1 MQSTA
6 DFYTTKTTIHEPEYS
21 RTSTDRGRGSKSI
34 EATQLMYESIFLYCR
49 LIRIVHGMCYDSVI
63 LTASVKLSL
72 ALIFEL
78 CIFCFAA
85 KMPLQCGSQELDKS
99 MACATARWLL
109 FHWVS
114 LPLLHLFHLKSRS
127 DSMASNAV
135 METISKSVGWW
146 MILLIHETGH
156 SGQSSSLQFS
166 SRWISSRMFI
176 IYSTVHFLI

>member
-1 MQSTA
+1 ML
-6 DFYTTKTTIHEPEYS
+6 
-21 RTSTDRGRGSKSI
+21 TDRGQGSKSI
-34 EATQLMYESIFLYCR
+34 GTTQLMYESIFLYSR
-49 LIRIVHGMCYDSVI
+49 LIRRVHGMCYDSVI
-63 LTASVKLSL
+63 STASAKSSL
-72 ALIFEL
+72 AFIFEL
-78 CIFCFAA
+78 YIFCYAA

-99 MACATARWLL
+99 MACATAPWPGDHR
-109 FHWVS
+109 VP

-135 METISKSVGWW
+135 METISKSVGRW

-176 IYSTVHFLI
+176 IYSTFHFLI